1 MENTPPRTA
10 CLHCGGVK
18 FWIVPAKSRF
28 TTSQQDLFD
37 LLLGRAG
44 ALLKDS
50 WVDLLVCRRCGVM
63 IARVADLDRFAN
75 VAARP
80 ESGIEEIDF
89 SRREGPYR

>member
-1 MENTPPRTA
+1 MDTKPRIA

-18 FWIVPAKSRF
+18 FWRVPAKSRY
-28 TTSQQDLFD
+28 TTSQEDLFD

-50 WVDLLVCRRCGVM
+50 WVDMLVCRRCGVAL
-63 IARVADLDRFAN
+63 ARVADLDRFAN

-80 ESGIEEIDF
+80 ESGIEEVEFPRTD
-89 SRREGPYR
+89 SPYR